1 MKKFRAWALVFAGMT
16 AVCASAQDMIVKK
29 DGTVIQ
35 AKVMKV
41 GTSEVDYK
49 KWSNQNGPQYSIAV
63 ADILAINYQNGEKET
78 FDNVSAQP
86 EASKHTAQPTGMTQV
101 TVETLSAEAKAA
113 NDATIEK
120 YNQIYDTDV
129 NEVKKNGNA
138 KEAFMRLGVAEG
150 SVLENEDIAI
160 SLATGYM
167 LQAGRQPVSFTPFA
181 PYLCNVGIKFM
192 IQNKTNNTLYL
203 DLGNTFYVSMGQS
216 FGYYVPTSTTTT
228 NSSSSG
234 VGINAGA
241 IAGAMGIG
249 GVAGKLAGGI
259 NFGGGSTSGTA
270 VTTFSQR
277 VVAIAPGSTYN
288 LAPQFIFCNEPR
300 SISPGFFCD
309 IKGLG
314 EGTHYC
320 KAVFSDE
327 NGGRMLN
334 YDLYS
339 YSEQSSPLQLSFVTS
354 YSKNEDFASSSS
366 LHCGLYL
373 MEMYGK
379 GLYKQL
385 VNESKLPVISENDNA
400 AQKTMGGMLGKMGA
414 AASATSTT
422 TSEPQQILLFQV
434 SVDNSKKDT
443 VTFPKQ

>member
-16 AVCASAQDMIVKK
+16 AVCTSAQDMIVKK

-78 FDNVSAQP
+78 FENVSAQP
-86 EASKHTAQPTGMTQV
+86 EASKPAAQPTGMTQV

-113 NDATIEK
+113 NDAAIEK

-129 NEVKKNGNA
+129 NEVMKNGNA
-138 KEAFMRLGVAEG
+138 KGAFMRLGVAEG

-160 SLATGYM
+160 SIATGYM
-167 LQAGRQPVSFTPFA
+167 PYGGEFTPIW
-181 PYLCNVGIKFM
+181 PNPCNVGIKFM
-192 IQNKTNNTLYL
+192 IQNKTNSTLYL

-300 SISPGFFCD
+300 SISPGFFCSYSRWWGD
-309 IKGLG
+309 
-314 EGTHYC
+314 HYC

-366 LHCGLYL
+366 LRCGLYL

>member
-86 EASKHTAQPTGMTQV
+86 EASKPAAQPTGMTQV

-138 KEAFMRLGVAEG
+138 KGAFMRLGVTEG

-160 SLATGYM
+160 SIATGYM
-167 LQAGRQPVSFTPFA
+167 D
-181 PYLCNVGIKFM
+181 IKFM
-192 IQNKTNNTLYL
+192 IQNKTNSTLYL

-241 IAGAMGIG
+241 IAGAMGLG

-259 NFGGGSTSGTA
+259 NFGGGSTNGTA

-277 VVAIAPGSTYN
+277 VVAIAPGSTYT
-288 LAPQFIFCNEPR
+288 LDTQYIFGKEMR
-300 SISPGFFCD
+300 SISPGFFCSPN
-309 IKGLG
+309 GLMG
-314 EGTHYC
+314 ILCY

-354 YSKNEDFASSSS
+354 YSKNEDFASSSA
-366 LHCGLYL
+366 LRCGLYL
-373 MEMYGK
+373 MEMYGE
-379 GLYKQL
+379 GLFKQL
-385 VNESKLPVISENDNA
+385 VKESKLPVISANANA
-400 AQKTMGGMLGKMGA
+400 AKKTMEGMLGLMGA
-414 AASATSTT
+414 ATSATSTT
-422 TSEPQQILLFQV
+422 TSEPQQILFFHV
-434 SVDNSKKDT
+434 GVDNSKKGT

>member
-86 EASKHTAQPTGMTQV
+86 TGMTQV

-138 KEAFMRLGVAEG
+138 KRAFMRLGVTEG

-160 SLATGYM
+160 SIATGYM
-167 LQAGRQPVSFTPFA
+167 TYAGVDPNWPF
-181 PYLCNVGIKFM
+181 LCNVGIKFM

-216 FGYYVPTSTTTT
+216 FAYYVPTSTTTT
-228 NSSSSG
+228 KSSSSG

-241 IAGAMGIG
+241 IAGAMGLG

-366 LHCGLYL
+366 LRCGLYL

-385 VNESKLPVISENDNA
+385 VNESKLPVISANDNA
-400 AQKTMGGMLGKMGA
+400 APKIMEGMLGKMGA

-434 SVDNSKKDT
+434 SVDNSKKGT

>member
-86 EASKHTAQPTGMTQV
+86 EASKPAAQPTGMTQV

-113 NDATIEK
+113 NDAAIEK

-129 NEVKKNGNA
+129 NEVMKNGNA
-138 KEAFMRLGVAEG
+138 KRAFMRLGVTEG

-160 SLATGYM
+160 SIATGYM
-167 LQAGRQPVSFTPFA
+167 TYAGVDPNWPNH
-181 PYLCNVGIKFM
+181 CNVGIKFM
-192 IQNKTNNTLYL
+192 IQNKTNSTLYL

-216 FGYYVPTSTTTT
+216 FAYYVPTSTTTT
-228 NSSSSG
+228 KSSSSG

-241 IAGAMGIG
+241 IAGAMGLG

-300 SISPGFFCD
+300 SISPGFFCSYNW
-309 IKGLG
+309 
-314 EGTHYC
+314 GTFYC

-366 LHCGLYL
+366 LSCGLYL

-400 AQKTMGGMLGKMGA
+400 AQKTMGGMLGKMEA

-434 SVDNSKKDT
+434 SVDNSKKGT